1 MGRYMPC
8 SELIRSY
15 RDSTSRKTQNK
26 CRVGRN
32 GIKFTRSVRPSEVFN
47 QLVHGNLWCILFY
60 FILQSNEKEKFCA
73 VLFYKQVMK

>member
-1 MGRYMPC
+1 MPC

-47 QLVHGNLWCILFY
+47 QLVHGNMWCLLFY
-60 FILQSNEKEKFCA
+60 FAEQRERRVLCGIVLQASDEINVNC
-73 VLFYKQVMK
+73 